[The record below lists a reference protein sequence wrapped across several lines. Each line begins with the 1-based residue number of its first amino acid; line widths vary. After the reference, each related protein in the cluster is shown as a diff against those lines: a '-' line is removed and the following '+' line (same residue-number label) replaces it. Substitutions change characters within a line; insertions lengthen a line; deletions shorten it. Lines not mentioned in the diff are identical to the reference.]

1 VQADRGRL
9 ELTGLMQLISRHT
22 NLPPAARLAALVSD
36 ARQATPVLHD
46 DITALL
52 IEQPVA

>member
-1 VQADRGRL
+1 
-9 ELTGLMQLISRHT
+9 LISRHT